1 MKHAHQNQNN
11 GRPLLTLLT
20 LLTLLSIPHAT
31 AQPAFPAK
39 PTRILVGAP
48 PGGSND
54 ILARAIS
61 QRVSESVGQ
70 PVVVENRPGA
80 NQMIAADLTAKAPPD
95 GYTLYVTSTS
105 YTTGAA
111 LMAKLPFDPV
121 NDLAGITMLG
131 FGPMV
136 LVVHPSLPAR
146 NTRELITLLRSKPGQ
161 LNYTSSGI
169 GGINHLAMEVLKS
182 SAKIDIVHVPH
193 KGMGPA
199 LTDLI
204 AGQVQAVI
212 VGLPSVE
219 MHLKSGRLRTL
230 GVSTAKRSAF
240 APELP
245 PIADAVPGYD
255 VSLWWGIF
263 TAAKTP
269 RAVMERLNAEIHKAL
284 AAPDVK
290 KRFADFGAEP
300 SPMTPEAFGSHVRG
314 EIAKWSKVVKD
325 NAIRA
330 E

>member
-1 MKHAHQNQNN
+1 MMM
-11 GRPLLTLLT
+11 RTLFLVCMG
-20 LLTLLSIPHAT
+20 AT
-31 AQPAFPAK
+31 AVSTAWAQPAFPTK
-39 PTRILVGAP
+39 PIRILVGAP

-70 PVVVENRPGA
+70 PVVVENRAGA

-95 GYTLYVTSTS
+95 GYSLYVTSTS

-111 LMAKLPFDPV
+111 LTPKLPFDPV

-136 LVVHPSLPAR
+136 LVVHPSLPAK
-146 NTRELITLLRSKPGQ
+146 NTRELIALLRGKPGQ
-161 LNYTSSGI
+161 LNYTSSGV

-182 SAKIDIVHVPH
+182 AAKIDILHVPH

-219 MHLKSGRLRTL
+219 MHLKSGRLRVI
-230 GVSTAKRSAF
+230 GVSTAKRSPF

-263 TAAKTP
+263 AAAKTP
-269 RAVMERLNAEIHKAL
+269 RAVMDRLNAEIHKAL
-284 AAPDVK
+284 ASADVK

-300 SPMTPEAFGSHVRG
+300 SPMTPDAFSAHVRG
-314 EIAKWSKVVKD
+314 EIAKWRKVVID
-325 NAIRA
+325 NHIKA

>member
-1 MKHAHQNQNN
+1 MGAAAVS
-11 GRPLLTLLT
+11 PAL
-20 LLTLLSIPHAT
+20 

-39 PTRILVGAP
+39 PIRILVGAP

-95 GYTLYVTSTS
+95 GHTLYVTSTS

-111 LMAKLPFDPV
+111 LTPKLPFDPV

-136 LVVHPSLPAR
+136 LVVHPSLPVK
-146 NTRELITLLRSKPGQ
+146 NTRELIALLRGKPGQ
-161 LNYTSSGI
+161 LNYTSSGV

-182 SAKIDIVHVPH
+182 AAKIDIVHVPH

-219 MHLKSGRLRTL
+219 AHLKTGRLRVI

-245 PIADAVPGYD
+245 PIADAVAGYD

-263 TAAKTP
+263 SAAKTP
-269 RAVMERLNAEIHKAL
+269 RAVMDRLNAEIHKAL
-284 AAPDVK
+284 ATADVK

-300 SPMTPEAFGSHVRG
+300 APMTADAFSSHVRG
-314 EIAKWSKVVKD
+314 EITKWRKVVQENQIK
-325 NAIRA
+325 A

>member
-1 MKHAHQNQNN
+1 MMM
-11 GRPLLTLLT
+11 RTLFLVCMG
-20 LLTLLSIPHAT
+20 AT
-31 AQPAFPAK
+31 AVSTAWAQPAFPTK
-39 PTRILVGAP
+39 PIRILVGAP

-70 PVVVENRPGA
+70 PVVVENRAGA

-111 LMAKLPFDPV
+111 LTPKLPFDPV

-136 LVVHPSLPAR
+136 LVVHPSLPAK
-146 NTRELITLLRSKPGQ
+146 NTRELIALLRGKPGQ
-161 LNYTSSGI
+161 LNYTSSGV

-182 SAKIDIVHVPH
+182 AAKIDILHVPH

-219 MHLKSGRLRTL
+219 VHLKSGRLRVI
-230 GVSTAKRSAF
+230 GVSTAKRSPF

-263 TAAKTP
+263 AAAKTP
-269 RAVMERLNAEIHKAL
+269 RAVMDRLNAEIHKAL
-284 AAPDVK
+284 ASADVK

-300 SPMTPEAFGSHVRG
+300 SPMTPDAFSAHVRG
-314 EIAKWSKVVKD
+314 EIAKWRKVVID
-325 NAIRA
+325 NHIKA

>member
-1 MKHAHQNQNN
+1 MMM
-11 GRPLLTLLT
+11 RTLFLVCMG
-20 LLTLLSIPHAT
+20 AT
-31 AQPAFPAK
+31 AVSTAWAQPAFPTK
-39 PTRILVGAP
+39 PIRILVGAP

-70 PVVVENRPGA
+70 PVVVENRAGA

-111 LMAKLPFDPV
+111 LTPKLPFDPV

-136 LVVHPSLPAR
+136 LVVHPSLPAK
-146 NTRELITLLRSKPGQ
+146 NTRELIALLRGKPGQ
-161 LNYTSSGI
+161 LNYTSSGV

-182 SAKIDIVHVPH
+182 AAKIDILHVPH

-219 MHLKSGRLRTL
+219 MHLKNGRLRVI
-230 GVSTAKRSAF
+230 GVSTAKRSPF

-263 TAAKTP
+263 AAAKTP
-269 RAVMERLNAEIHKAL
+269 RAVMDRLNAEIHKAL
-284 AAPDVK
+284 ASADVK

-300 SPMTPEAFGSHVRG
+300 SPMTPDAFSAHVRG
-314 EIAKWSKVVKD
+314 EIAKWRKVVID
-325 NAIRA
+325 NHIKA